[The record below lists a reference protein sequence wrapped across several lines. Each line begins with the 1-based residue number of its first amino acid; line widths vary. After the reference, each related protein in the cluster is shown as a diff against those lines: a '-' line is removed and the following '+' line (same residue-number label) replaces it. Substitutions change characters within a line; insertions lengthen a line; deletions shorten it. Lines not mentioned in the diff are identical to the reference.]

1 MKPPVRDAWE
11 AFLIYFFPT
20 LENWNDFII
29 FAQKPKIMG
38 NEVIP
43 DNVFRYNLG
52 KDIIKIETP
61 LQVYNI
67 ETQKVKVV
75 NAIWDTGATFSS
87 ISRKIVKELGL
98 VANGRSSKIG
108 ITGLKVGTTTLCF
121 ALPGNGKYSALVD
134 ADILDDYPGI
144 PDFIVGLDIIT
155 LGDFHLTTDSEGTVL
170 TFIVDKTKFMDMM
183 NGDPMENQS
192 KMMRQWNRIKRIRG
206 FHK

>member
-1 MKPPVRDAWE
+1 MGLFSKKIPYLRGILAGFSWHVWKY
-11 AFLIYFFPT
+11 FLY
-20 LENWNDFII
+20 LQHQKRHNVNFI
-29 FAQKPKIMG
+29 
-38 NEVIP
+38 N
-43 DNVFRYNLG
+43 
-52 KDIIKIETP
+52 
-61 LQVYNI
+61 
-67 ETQKVKVV
+67 
-75 NAIWDTGATFSS
+75 FS
-87 ISRKIVKELGL
+87 K
-98 VANGRSSKIG
+98 
-108 ITGLKVGTTTLCF
+108 KVGTTTLCF

-206 FHK
+206 YHK